1 VSYFRAVRIYS
12 AFESLIFAAL
22 LVVWIGGMSEHLQ
35 MVLGWTHGIAWLGL
49 CTAVAVG
56 CRRRVFPWVLLAAT
70 VSPLGP
76 FGSSIGLEVQRRQAR
91 MSEAAPG

>member
-56 CRRRVFPWVLLAAT
+56 CRRGVFPWVLLAAT